1 MHHKKLKHFLC
12 RKKKKKLATSAE
24 GRVFVSVLI
33 FVHFLE
39 AVYSCTAQ
47 GKFCGVA
54 SAKGNVYSDDLKLL
68 GNVNTTLLE
77 CNATSLGQ
85 KYFLYWQL
93 PAEQ

>member
-1 MHHKKLKHFLC
+1 MQQEEKKLV
-12 RKKKKKLATSAE
+12 TSAE

-33 FVHFLE
+33 FVPFPE

-54 SAKGNVYSDDLKLL
+54 KGNVYSDGLKLL
-68 GNVNTTLLE
+68 GNVNTTLLQ

-93 PAEQ
+93 PTEQ